1 MTVDAPLHILRPA
14 RVAFMDVYL
23 LAAVPV
29 ALMAV
34 LASLGLPI
42 NFWSFPAAGGLV
54 LLLVYTVEITRIRS
68 IYKITPNQ
76 VVVEN
81 GIFKKKRKAVFFNN
95 IVDVNFKQGYVQ
107 RLLNYGTITVGS
119 SGGRTHEECE
129 LVFRHIK
136 RPKQY
141 VTEIERAMKEF
152 GQPARKAA
160 ED

>member
-23 LAAVPV
+23 LAAVP
-29 ALMAV
+29 AILMAA
-34 LASLGLPI
+34 LAYFGLPI
-42 NFWSFPAAGGLV
+42 NFWSFPAAGGLALV
-54 LLLVYTVEITRIRS
+54 LIYTVEITRIRS

-81 GIFKKKRKAVFFNN
+81 GIFKKTRKAVFFNN

-129 LVFRHIK
+129 LIFKHVK

-152 GQPARKAA
+152 GKHVKQFS
-160 ED
+160 